1 MNIPDSINELT
12 VNGASDPFIPQSY
25 ENTTSFNEIESRIRQ
40 ITPPQYYKSLEEGLV
55 FYKKDTA
62 GINYINNL
70 LHLYCE
76 TVIKAITESK
86 ISEDIKPEIVNTYKK
101 NIISIIGNLTSLH
114 TLTCTLNKGEN
125 IIDVLKFAYIILGY
139 AIDIVKKSK

>member
-12 VNGASDPFIPQSY
+12 VDSVSDPFAAKSY
-25 ENTTSFNEIESRIRQ
+25 ESTVSFSEIESRIRQ
-40 ITPPQYYKSLEEGLV
+40 ITPPQYYKPLEEGLA

-62 GINYINNL
+62 GINSINNL

-76 TVIKAITESK
+76 AMIKAIAESK

-125 IIDVLKFAYIILGY
+125 IIDVLKFSYIILGY